1 MPQPDAER
9 WNKRYEEE
17 GQSWLGRSPRRL
29 LLEQAHL
36 LPERGLALDAAA
48 GVAVNGRFLAERGL
62 RVIALDIAEVGLRLA
77 RQEAQ
82 ARSLPLEAAVLDLAH
97 LWLPANT
104 FDVILNFRFL
114 ERATLPVYHRAL
126 KPGGLLFF
134 ETFVAAEGNLP
145 HSDYYL
151 QPGELRASYADFV
164 ILHSAQ
170 QQTPASDAHPAR
182 TVEQFVARKPG

>member
-1 MPQPDAER
+1 MPHPDAER
-9 WNKRYEEE
+9 WNKRYEAE
-17 GQSWLGRSPRRL
+17 GQSWLANSPRRL

-62 RVIALDIAEVGLRLA
+62 HVIALDIAEVGLRLA

-97 LWLPANT
+97 LWLPAGT

-114 ERATLPVYHRAL
+114 ERSTLPVYHRAL

-134 ETFVAAEGNLP
+134 ETFVAAEGSLSHP
-145 HSDYYL
+145 DYYL
-151 QPGELRASYADFV
+151 QPGELRAACADFV
-164 ILHSAQ
+164 IIHTAHW
-170 QQTPASDAHPAR
+170 QTPTGGTHAAR
-182 TVEQFVARKPG
+182 TVEQLVARKPG